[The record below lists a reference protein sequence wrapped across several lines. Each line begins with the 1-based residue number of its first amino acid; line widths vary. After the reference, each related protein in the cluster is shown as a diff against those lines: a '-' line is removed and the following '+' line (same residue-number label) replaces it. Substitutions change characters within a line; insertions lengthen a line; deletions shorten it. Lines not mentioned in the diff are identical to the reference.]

1 MVTFFLIGLVLGV
14 GTGVPMG
21 PVSVAVI
28 GNAYRNLRL
37 RAIVAGIGGATA
49 DSIYAAL
56 GILGLGPLLS
66 RHPSLPPILYAVSG
80 VFLIAYGI
88 MTVKSRPPRAITS
101 DSERKLEQG
110 TSLLG
115 GFASGFGLIFMNPAT
130 MVTWVVV
137 VGSFATGLTTAE
149 GLSIVVGIGLGSS
162 AWFAM
167 VAVLAHR
174 GKQRFGNKIAFIPR
188 IVGVLLIG
196 YGLFSLGRGATH
208 WLG

>member
-37 RAIVAGIGGATA
+37 RAIVAGIGGAVA

-56 GILGLGPLLS
+56 GILGLGPLLA
-66 RHPSLPPILYAVSG
+66 RHPSLPPILYVVSG

-88 MTVKSRPPRAITS
+88 MTVKAKPPRPITA
-101 DSERKLEQG
+101 DPERKLDEN
-110 TSLLG
+110 TSLVR
-115 GFASGFGLIFMNPAT
+115 GFAVGFGLIFMNPAT

-162 AWFAM
+162 AWFSG

-174 GKQRFGNKIAFIPR
+174 GKQRFGAKIAFIPR
-188 IVGVLLIG
+188 LVGVLLIG
-196 YGLFSLGRGATH
+196 YGLFSLGRGAKH
-208 WLG
+208 WLN